1 MLICSSDPKFANDL
15 LKHRM
20 QISTL
25 LLALA
30 VTVSAAPMAVVDSEA
45 SIDIAKRTNEP
56 PSVHIARRSDEAS
69 VDITRRA
76 NEPSVDISRH
86 SDEATVDIAKRTN
99 LKLPSVDIA

>member
-1 MLICSSDPKFANDL
+1 
-15 LKHRM
+15 M
-20 QISTL
+20 QIRTL